1 MKGNFTWGL
10 IGMQD
15 DEDSEEEEERI
26 KLESINSAQ
35 PSQNQTENKTP
46 LSQKINLK
54 NIDLTIKEGEFV
66 CIIGEIG
73 SGKSSL
79 LNAMTGEM
87 VYVSQKTIEEVG
99 GMDAE
104 FTGS

>member
-35 PSQNQTENKTP
+35 PSQTEYKTP
-46 LSQKINLK
+46 LSYTINLK

-87 VYVSQKTIEEVG
+87 VYLSQKTIEEVG

>member
-1 MKGNFTWGL
+1 
-10 IGMQD
+10 MQD

-26 KLESINSAQ
+26 KLESIKSAQ
-35 PSQNQTENKTP
+35 LSQTEYKTP
-46 LSQKINLK
+46 LSHTINLK

-87 VYVSQKTIEEVG
+87 VYLSQKTIEEVG

>member
-35 PSQNQTENKTP
+35 PSQTEYKIP
-46 LSQKINLK
+46 LSYTINLK

-79 LNAMTGEM
+79 LNAMIGEM
-87 VYVSQKTIEEVG
+87 VYLSQKTIEEVG
-99 GMDAE
+99 GMNAK